1 MKTINTIL
9 LLKNLFIT
17 TKDCNGFCKVCIET
31 FYNFAPIKP
40 KYTRINQMLLVTK
53 EHSKEILTRSRL
65 RNNFLTSRTKEIR
78 VLYTKEETNA
88 CLFQEMLK
96 KYYGNLDEKKVTDNK
111 QFWKTIK
118 PLISNKSVS
127 RDGINLLE
135 KGEIVKSKPEILNK
149 FFSSIVK
156 NLTFQFTTILIQL

>member
-1 MKTINTIL
+1 M
-9 LLKNLFIT
+9 
-17 TKDCNGFCKVCIET
+17 
-31 FYNFAPIKP
+31 P
-40 KYTRINQMLLVTK
+40 
-53 EHSKEILTRSRL
+53 
-65 RNNFLTSRTKEIR
+65 
-78 VLYTKEETNA
+78 
-88 CLFQEMLK
+88 K
-96 KYYGNLDEKKVTDNK
+96 KYHGNLDEKKVTDNK

-156 NLTFQFTTILIQL
+156 NLTFQFTAILIQL